1 MNGKNCLFL
10 LNRLLLVRKM
20 LSLRLISQILIW
32 RLYTVMSE
40 LIKLV
45 EADNAQRRTELP
57 TFRAGDTV
65 NVHVKIREGNKERIQ
80 VFTGTVIQRRNPSS
94 GGETFTVRKVS
105 NGVGVERIFPV
116 LSPNIDKVEVV
127 RLGKVRRARLF
138 YLRGRQGKA
147 ARVKERKAKAP
158 VAA

>member
-1 MNGKNCLFL
+1 
-10 LNRLLLVRKM
+10 
-20 LSLRLISQILIW
+20 
-32 RLYTVMSE
+32 MSE

-45 EADNAQRRTELP
+45 ESENAGRREGFP
-57 TFRAGDTV
+57 DFQAGDTV

-80 VFTGTVIQRRNPSS
+80 VYSGTVIQRRNPNTN
-94 GGETFTVRKVS
+94 GETFTVRKIS

-147 ARVKERKAKAP
+147 ARIKERKPKVRQAQA
-158 VAA
+158 